1 MPIFT
6 GYNKKVTK
14 VSDIAE
20 QKGLSGRNGENKSRV
35 GTDDAFNLPSSIYTL
50 PMSDRYDSNGLNS
63 SLRFFPPLNR
73 QIVVRSPFP
82 LIARMLI
89 YPSIQNGF
97 RILSNWSYPYST
109 GTTILLSCFTTY
121 CRLRIY
127 PHASYI
133 SAPFLTRLSMMPEVL
148 AVCRSF
154 ATCCQF
160 GQSGK
165 VGPCV
170 SSK

>member
-1 MPIFT
+1 MIFT
-6 GYNKKVTK
+6 DSTW
-14 VSDIAE
+14 
-20 QKGLSGRNGENKSRV
+20 R
-35 GTDDAFNLPSSIYTL
+35 FSSFL
-50 PMSDRYDSNGLNS
+50 
-63 SLRFFPPLNR
+63 PLNR
-73 QIVVRSPFP
+73 RMVVRSPFP
-82 LIARMLI
+82 LRARMLV

-165 VGPCV
+165 VGPSV
-170 SSK
+170 SSKQSFHESILPYGPFPSLSFNQFSLFTLAFPELLI